1 MYLVTCFI
9 RQIAAKF
16 RKDNLDSFDNKDQT
30 KVAEDWTKHSCK
42 GKKALGGPY
51 IAAHVR
57 RKDFLLALA
66 RKEFIPSLEKLAKD
80 LKTKMKEHGVKKVC
94 N

>member
-1 MYLVTCFI
+1 M
-9 RQIAAKF
+9 
-16 RKDNLDSFDNKDQT
+16 DSFDNKDQT

-80 LKTKMKEHGVKKVC
+80 LKAKMKEHGVKKVC